1 MLSPQRPAMSPQIEE
16 KEALFAGTAKVP
28 GKIAVLG
35 AGRIG
40 GILLESFL
48 RRGIAGSGDLV
59 GTMQHPQKA
68 AEAARRLDVPV
79 HTDNRAAARF
89 ADIVLLCVK
98 PQGLTPL
105 LEEIRSELDPSKLL
119 ISVVASATT
128 SYIEARIG
136 PGIPVIRAMPNT
148 PAIVGCGITAICK
161 GSAATEAHM
170 RTAQALFSAVGRVV
184 TVDDAQ
190 MDAVTGLSACG
201 PAYIYIILES
211 LAEAGVKV
219 GLPRELATQ
228 LAAQTALGSAQ
239 VVLQTGNHPAL
250 LKDDV
255 TTPGGCTIDGLLELE
270 EGRLR
275 VTLIKAVVK
284 ATQRARE
291 LLLRE

>member
-1 MLSPQRPAMSPQIEE
+1 MSPKIEE
-16 KEALFAGTAKVP
+16 TEALFTGSGKAS

-48 RRGIAGSGDLV
+48 RRGIAGTSDLI

-79 HTDNRAAARF
+79 HTDNRAAAR
-89 ADIVLLCVK
+89 AGDVILLCVK
-98 PQGLTPL
+98 PQGLAGL
-105 LEEIRSELDPSKLL
+105 LEEIGPELTPNKLL
-119 ISVVASATT
+119 ISVVASAST
-128 SYIEARIG
+128 SYIEARVG
-136 PGIPVIRAMPNT
+136 TGIPVIRAMPNT
-148 PAIVGCGITAICK
+148 PATVGCGITAICK
-161 GSAATEAHM
+161 GSSATDAHM
-170 RTAQALFSAVGRVV
+170 RTAQTLFSAVGRVV
-184 TVDDAQ
+184 TVEDAQ

-255 TTPGGCTIDGLLELE
+255 TTPGGCTVDGLLELE

-284 ATQRARE
+284 ATQRAKE

>member
-1 MLSPQRPAMSPQIEE
+1 MLSPQRPAMSPKIEE
-16 KEALFAGTAKVP
+16 TEALFTGSSKAS

-40 GILLESFL
+40 GILLEAFL
-48 RRGIAGSGDLV
+48 RRGIAGPGDLM

-79 HTDNRAAARF
+79 HTDNRSAARA
-89 ADIVLLCVK
+89 ADVILLCVK
-98 PQGLTPL
+98 PQSLAAL
-105 LEEIRSELDPSKLL
+105 LEEIRPELTPRKLL
-119 ISVVASATT
+119 ISVVASASTA
-128 SYIEARIG
+128 YIESRAG
-136 PGIPVIRAMPNT
+136 AEIPLVRAMPNT
-148 PAIVGCGITAICK
+148 PATVGCGVTAICK
-161 GSAATEAHM
+161 GRWASDANM
-170 RTAQALFSAVGRVV
+170 RTAQALFSSVGRVV

-284 ATQRARE
+284 ATQRAKE
-291 LLLRE
+291 LLMRE

>member
-1 MLSPQRPAMSPQIEE
+1 MSPQRPAISQQIEQ
-16 KEALFAGTAKVP
+16 KEALFSGSTKVS

-48 RRGIAGSGDLV
+48 RRGIASNTDLL
-59 GTMQHPQKA
+59 GTMQHAPKA
-68 AEAARRLDVPV
+68 AEASRRLDVPIN
-79 HTDNRAAARF
+79 TDNPAAARA
-89 ADIVLLCVK
+89 ADVILLCVK
-98 PQGLTPL
+98 PQGLAAL
-105 LEEIRSELDPSKLL
+105 LEEIRPELTPKKLL

-128 SYIEARIG
+128 SYIESRVG
-136 PGIPVIRAMPNT
+136 PSIPVMRAMPNT
-148 PAIVGCGITAICK
+148 PATVGCGITAICK
-161 GSAATEAHM
+161 GTSATDAHM
-170 RTAQALFSAVGRVV
+170 RTAQALFSSVGRVV
-184 TVDDAQ
+184 AVEDAQ

-291 LLLRE
+291 LLLKE

>member
-1 MLSPQRPAMSPQIEE
+1 MLSPQRPAMSQQIEE
-16 KEALFAGTAKVP
+16 KEAMFTGSTKVS

-40 GILLESFL
+40 GILLEAFL
-48 RRGIAGSGDLV
+48 RRGIAGTSDLI

-79 HTDNRAAARF
+79 HTDNRAAARA
-89 ADIVLLCVK
+89 ADVILLCVK
-98 PQGLTPL
+98 PQGLNGL
-105 LEEIRSELDPSKLL
+105 LEEIRPELTPKKLL
-119 ISVVASATT
+119 ISVVASAST
-128 SYIEARIG
+128 SYIEARVG
-136 PGIPVIRAMPNT
+136 PEIPVIRAMPNT
-148 PAIVGCGITAICK
+148 PATVGCGITAICK
-161 GSAATEAHM
+161 GSSATDANM

-239 VVLQTGNHPAL
+239 VVLQTGSHPAL

-255 TTPGGCTIDGLLELE
+255 TTPGGCTIDGLMELE

-284 ATQRARE
+284 ATQRAKE